1 MRFVPLLC
9 CCFLFSENPDAN
21 KDDKAKRIL
30 LTLQDE
36 RIWSDKERTKE
47 LLGVLE
53 QVKTLQPR
61 SCIPV
66 LLKHIDHT
74 PYRIVRLMPLEMWIP
89 AYGALSTFGLSAVQ
103 PLLDEL
109 RIEKPGDRVAG
120 QELLGSV
127 IRRTLTV
134 SSLIALYD
142 AGGHGRELAKA
153 RIELEAAKYP
163 GEEGHF
169 LRQALED
176 RWLRKD

>member
-1 MRFVPLLC
+1 MFISLAAFCVLVNAAAGAETGGAERRLL
-9 CCFLFSENPDAN
+9 
-21 KDDKAKRIL
+21 
-30 LTLQDE
+30 
-36 RIWSDKERTKE
+36 E
-47 LLGVLE
+47 LLQEARNWNDPSKQKGLLLVLE
-53 QVKTLQPR
+53 GAKLLQAK

-66 LLKHIDHT
+66 LLDHIDYSPGYISLVT
-74 PYRIVRLMPLEMWIP
+74 SEMRWP
-89 AYGALSTFGLSAVQ
+89 VCYTLSAIGLPAVQ